1 MIKTQ
6 KVSIEDLK
14 RMSANMR
21 KNAIQIGYAAG
32 NNGAHFG
39 PGLSIIEIMS
49 TLYGAILKFDNQD
62 PLWSGRD
69 KFILSKGHG
78 SLGYYTALAEVGIIS
93 DNELRTFEVDGGF
106 LSGQP
111 SRNLKK
117 GIEFSSGSLGM
128 GLSLGVGVSLGHRL
142 RSELN
147 KVFVLMGDGE
157 CNEGS
162 VWEAAMSASH
172 YGLENLITI
181 VDANGLQSDGRCAN
195 VIDMDNMGKK
205 WESFG
210 FNVLKVDGHDESDLL
225 MSFEEAVNHTGTPTI
240 IIANTVKGKG
250 ISFMEGN
257 PSWHHGILNEELYSN
272 AMKELV

>member
-1 MIKTQ
+1 
-6 KVSIEDLK
+6 
-14 RMSANMR
+14 MR
-21 KNAIQIGYAAG
+21 KNAIEIGFAAG

-39 PGLSIIEIMS
+39 PGLSIIEIMA
-49 TLYGAILKFDNQD
+49 TLYGAIMKFDTKS
-62 PLWSGRD
+62 PFWSGRD

-93 DNELRTFEVDGGF
+93 KDELFTFEVNGGS

-111 SRNLKK
+111 SRNIEK

-128 GLSLGVGVSLGHRL
+128 GLSLGVGVSLAHRL
-142 RSELN
+142 RGEMN

-172 YGLENLITI
+172 YGLENLVTI
-181 VDANGLQSDGRCAN
+181 IDANGLQSDGRCAN
-195 VIDMDNMGKK
+195 VIDMDNLGQK

-210 FNVLKVDGHDESDLL
+210 FQVLKVEGHDMAGL
-225 MSFEEAVNHTGTPTI
+225 FEAFQKATNNNAGVPTA
-240 IIANTVKGKG
+240 IIANTTKGKG
-250 ISFMEGN
+250 VSFMEGN
-257 PSWHHGILNEELYSN
+257 PGWHHGILNETLYHAAMEELS
-272 AMKELV
+272 